1 MWSQHP
7 LMGTVSAASHLRPD
21 TASRWAG
28 LEHNTTALQQPSQG
42 RSNVPTRAYD
52 NDSDH
57 TIARA
62 AFLQA
67 HGSMGCALRW
77 CATRSRRQIA
87 CSKATLQI
95 PRSHVPLP
103 ISFLANPESF
113 RLPPC
118 RSRRRQNSRKRQHKQ
133 LSGPKSGSERRTLL
147 APNQELKVLISIIF
161 ILRRKIGGRGAVG
174 FRKSWDKRGRSSRS
188 PDSVHPTETWDVV
201 T

>member
-1 MWSQHP
+1 MRS
-7 LMGTVSAASHLRPD
+7 TRTKSASLALR
-21 TASRWAG
+21 RWRNRRYFDR
-28 LEHNTTALQQPSQG
+28 LVQRYVCG
-42 RSNVPTRAYD
+42 RSIPSWGLCRPHLICAQTPRVVGQGWSTTQQRYSSRLRAGATYLPVRTTML
-52 NDSDH
+52 SEH

-118 RSRRRQNSRKRQHKQ
+118 RSRRRQNSRKRHAQAAQ
-133 LSGPKSGSERRTLL
+133 RPQVR
-147 APNQELKVLISIIF
+147 F
-161 ILRRKIGGRGAVG
+161 
-174 FRKSWDKRGRSSRS
+174 
-188 PDSVHPTETWDVV
+188 
-201 T
+201 